1 MAKGKRIMNRA
12 HLFSAG
18 RGDES
23 TRSDCLVELE
33 MRTKGGIQ
41 LTLESKVGSMYGRS
55 IRRQVLKD
63 CSMLGLRNAAVR
75 IVDQGALPFVLSA
88 RLEAAV
94 KRALP
99 DLSAEALPEQGARR
113 SHRSQ
118 KDRQRRTR
126 LYLPGNEPKFLPNAA
141 LHGADAVVLDLED
154 SVALTEKDAARCLV
168 RNALRSVD
176 FGDAEVMVRIN
187 QGRIGLDDLRAVVPH
202 GPDCIVI
209 PKCEDPETIK
219 LVESEVATME
229 RDLKSR
235 RNILFLPIIESALG
249 VVHAFAI
256 ASASPRICALAIGLE
271 DYTADIGVERT
282 PEGRES
288 LFARCAVVN
297 AAKAAGVQ
305 ALDSVFSD
313 VDDLDGLH
321 LSTLESKS
329 LGFEGKG
336 CIHPRQIPVVHGAFH
351 PTGEEIERA
360 QQIVAAAVEAERN
373 GSGVVALG
381 SKMIDPP
388 VVRRAERILR
398 LAKDLEQ
405 ETAR

>member
-1 MAKGKRIMNRA
+1 MRKGKRIMNRV

-23 TRSDCLVELE
+23 TRSDCRVELE
-33 MRTKGGIQ
+33 VKTTGGIQ
-41 LTLESKVGSMYGRS
+41 LTLESKVSSMYGRS
-55 IRRQVLKD
+55 IRRQVLEA
-63 CSMLGLRNAAVR
+63 CHMLGLRHAAIR
-75 IVDQGALPFVLSA
+75 IVDQGALPFVLAA

-99 DLSAEALPEQGARR
+99 EVSAEVLPEPAVRR
-113 SHRSQ
+113 HDRSQ
-118 KDRQRRTR
+118 KERHRRTR

-141 LHGADAVVLDLED
+141 LHRPDAVVLDLED
-154 SVALTEKDAARCLV
+154 SVAPNEKDAARALV
-168 RNALRSVD
+168 RNALRGVD

-209 PKCEDPETIK
+209 PKCEDQEAVK
-219 LVESEVATME
+219 LVESEVLAIE
-229 RDLKSR
+229 RDVKSR
-235 RNILFLPIIESALG
+235 RSILLLPIIESALG

-256 ASASPRICALAIGLE
+256 ASASSRVCALAIGLE

-288 LFARCAVVN
+288 LFARASVVN

-313 VDDLDGLH
+313 VDDLEGLRR
-321 LSTLESKS
+321 STLEARS

-336 CIHPRQIPVVHGAFH
+336 CIHPRQIPVVHAAFA
-351 PTGEEIERA
+351 PTAQEIERA
-360 QQIVAAAVEAERN
+360 KQIIAASEEAERS

-398 LAKDLEQ
+398 LVKDLEK
-405 ETAR
+405 EGDR